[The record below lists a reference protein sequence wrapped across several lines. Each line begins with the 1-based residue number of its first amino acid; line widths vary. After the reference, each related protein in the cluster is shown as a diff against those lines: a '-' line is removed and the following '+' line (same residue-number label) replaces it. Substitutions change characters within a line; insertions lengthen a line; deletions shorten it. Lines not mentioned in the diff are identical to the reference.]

1 MSINLVTIK
10 ETAIAEIVAAT
21 GSEQLIDKA
30 TRRNFV
36 GLYDERTNWYIPL
49 RANLGKKKPQGAVFD
64 TPFKTNNPHF
74 KRPGLDFQKAIY
86 LEKDGVLP
94 IRNTLPKEQSEFL
107 EAHQADVKTAFER
120 YILKVANH
128 EMSDNQ
134 YFMSTP
140 SLFPKGIEKIRQQVE
155 QIDETTNLK
164 SNLNHF
170 DNYKQA
176 VEAAYPDIIGE
187 DGFAEPDFEG
197 LDILRDVD
205 EKKMIQIFSDAHS
218 LPEFKALT
226 QQAHLASVKEQ
237 ERKQEEWREQQL
249 QEQFEE
255 QEKMD
260 EVYAKAT
267 VDGDIRNL
275 KADYVMNLDNQSL
288 LAELSDA
295 SNTDL
300 ASNVQKWNQKGG
312 APAVLTTYWNNLSN
326 DHKEEFSQFVKAWKE
341 SEVES
346 DTFNGYDTGE
356 IDEIPNFDKID
367 QKKYQELDVPDERTS
382 QYQELWVRVTESS
395 RDPEF
400 SLDNNFEVNNTLHEL
415 QDNFLELEQL
425 QGTGVKRR
433 DELDIPEEFLTM
445 LQDGEDIR
453 KIRVGEAFYTFSI
466 EDQNMDQRGKQKIFL
481 RLNNHDGGN
490 VQEAVFQKIFGTGGM
505 VVNHNFDSEVI
516 HQMYEH
522 PLIGKELHER
532 VQRQLPQTETQK
544 PVSEEPIESESETI
558 QRLHNESKASA
569 VRQADDGKKM
579 FEFQYYDE
587 LVPGSYDA
595 EKQTVKINFTA
606 RDTITFQP
614 HQFVAEADV
623 LSSIAKGKKVRLSTA
638 RFFENNQDILKKLGV
653 LEWRESNKK
662 FKVTL
667 PEDKE
672 LVKEKL
678 EASIQSKQSDIRSS
692 NNLEEV
698 AQLSGEIDTLED
710 QLEIIDTEDKAV
722 SITEEKQ
729 FNLSLQELIAKK
741 DLKGIEAHI
750 RDGIDQYLDSDTF
763 KKYLDFA
770 CQFRQYS
777 YRNKILIQ
785 AQNPKASLVAGYRA
799 WQNKGR
805 QVQRGQKALK
815 IFAPNLVA
823 KKGKDGKYLRDDE
836 GKVIKEVKGYYLTS
850 VYDVRQTEGEP
861 VPKPIYVLEE
871 NITNPQRY
879 GWYIAAITKLSPVP
893 IQFREIKDGARG
905 QFIPSQHQIIIQEG
919 MSQSQTIK
927 TMLHEITHA
936 MLHDIPVSPFG
947 SPEYAQHE
955 IEAESVAYMVANSL
969 GIETQEYS
977 FGYLASWADLGLS
990 MGRLE
995 KSLDLICQQAQ
1006 KMMNELDD
1014 ILKETPIQEQSQE
1027 KEKEKQE
1034 AKQTAPRQQ
1043 SSIKM
1048 HM

>member
-1 MSINLVTIK
+1 MSEKKTLDQGQELLDENNFGDFSKAAPLPVAKQPLNDLSPNQTQSHHLLHFTIEDETKSIFKKNYHPIKAQELKKLNRYALNLQSAAQWYLEELSDSKISYFYVDDK
-10 ETAIAEIVAAT
+10 EVKTLQVDFRKENFLHLTGVFPLKEGQSAEKSIDDFARGMGNFDNILISNRGAAFDKIQVIPQLPDLIEAQAFVFDDL
-21 GSEQLIDKA
+21 SEVERFKRLNTDKA
-30 TRRNFV
+30 IRAV
-36 GLYDERTNWYIPL
+36 DKDVALAIRT
-49 RANLGKKKPQGAVFD
+49 
-64 TPFKTNNPHF
+64 
-74 KRPGLDFQKAIY
+74 
-86 LEKDGVLP
+86 
-94 IRNTLPKEQSEFL
+94 
-107 EAHQADVKTAFER
+107 
-120 YILKVANH
+120 
-128 EMSDNQ
+128 
-134 YFMSTP
+134 
-140 SLFPKGIEKIRQQVE
+140 
-155 QIDETTNLK
+155 IDETNYPASLLKLK
-164 SNLNHF
+164 SKINIELDQTNGQ
-170 DNYKQA
+170 K
-176 VEAAYPDIIGE
+176 IILGVFRE
-187 DGFAEPDFEG
+187 KNNEVKKLSINSDFIKDDG
-197 LDILRDVD
+197 
-205 EKKMIQIFSDAHS
+205 
-218 LPEFKALT
+218 
-226 QQAHLASVKEQ
+226 
-237 ERKQEEWREQQL
+237 
-249 QEQFEE
+249 
-255 QEKMD
+255 
-260 EVYAKAT
+260 
-267 VDGDIRNL
+267 
-275 KADYVMNLDNQSL
+275 
-288 LAELSDA
+288 AELL
-295 SNTDL
+295 NIL
-300 ASNVQKWNQKGG
+300 
-312 APAVLTTYWNNLSN
+312 
-326 DHKEEFSQFVKAWKE
+326 KEEIIQKE
-341 SEVES
+341 IQMSSEH
-346 DTFNGYDTGE
+346 T
-356 IDEIPNFDKID
+356 
-367 QKKYQELDVPDERTS
+367 LDDNTS
-382 QYQELWVRVTESS
+382 LS
-395 RDPEF
+395 
-400 SLDNNFEVNNTLHEL
+400 
-415 QDNFLELEQL
+415 
-425 QGTGVKRR
+425 R
-433 DELDIPEEFLTM
+433 DELDVREEFLTM
-445 LQDGEDIR
+445 LQDGEDSRDIS
-453 KIRVGEAFYTFSI
+453 VGGARYTLSI
-466 EDQNMDQRGKQKIFL
+466 KDKNMDQRGKQEIIFL
-481 RLNNHDGGN
+481 LDSHDGAE
-490 VQEAVFQKIFGTGGM
+490 VREAVFKKTSERGTMSGS
-505 VVNHNFDSEVI
+505 VVNHNFDPDDI
-516 HQMYEH
+516 TRMNQH
-522 PLIGKELHER
+522 PLLLKELHER
-532 VQRQLPQTETQK
+532 VQRQLPQTETQR
-544 PVSEEPIESESETI
+544 PVAEETIESESETI
-558 QRLHNESKASA
+558 KRLHNESKASA

-623 LSSIAKGKKVRLSTA
+623 LSTIDKGKKVRLSTA

-678 EASIQSKQSDIRSS
+678 EASIQSKQSDVRSS

-710 QLEIIDTEDKAV
+710 QLEIIDTEDKPV
-722 SITEEKQ
+722 SITEEKLSD
-729 FNLSLQELIAKK
+729 LSLQELIAQK

-879 GWYIAAITKLSPVP
+879 GWYIAAITQLSPVP

-905 QFIPSQHQIIIQEG
+905 QFIPSQRQIIIQEG

-936 MLHDIPVSPFG
+936 MLHDIPVPPFG

-977 FGYLASWADLGLS
+977 FGYLASWTDLGLS

-1006 KMMNELDD
+1006 KMMSELDD

-1027 KEKEKQE
+1027 KEKQE

-1043 SSIKM
+1043 SSIKI